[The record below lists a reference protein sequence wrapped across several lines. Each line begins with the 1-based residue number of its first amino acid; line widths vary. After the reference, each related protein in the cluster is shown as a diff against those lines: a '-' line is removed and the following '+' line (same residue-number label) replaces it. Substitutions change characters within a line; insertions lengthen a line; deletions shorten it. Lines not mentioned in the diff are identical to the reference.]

1 MKWEK
6 IMKTKLETPES
17 VTPYARKALK
27 PPASLGCVQVEAN
40 FKYSILG
47 QNSYSADAS
56 GAGGLCSGFKA
67 FP

>member
-40 FKYSILG
+40 FKYF
-47 QNSYSADAS
+47 NSRTEFIQ
-56 GAGGLCSGFKA
+56 CRCQW
-67 FP
+67 